1 MSVLRCLK
9 GSSNVQDSHPCGKA
23 IVWQEAGIAA
33 LCLMVSVKQLA
44 ANGPPYY
51 PFPAKH
57 SFPAGLKFFCQD
69 SIISWSWKRMPLLS
83 SHSLR
88 LHTSRRFPLLRT
100 QLGLQSLPPI
110 TCSGGSMAWWLRA
123 ASRDSCLNSGVHLL
137 SCQLCD
143 VEQLAVSTLSVSL
156 SRSTHLLGF

>member
-1 MSVLRCLK
+1 MIFVSDHVTMSVLRCLR
-9 GSSNVQDSHPCGKA
+9 GSSDVQDGHPCGKA

-33 LCLMVSVKQLA
+33 LCPMVSVKQLA

-57 SFPAGLKFFCQD
+57 SFPAGLKFFSQD

-88 LHTSRRFPLLRT
+88 LHTSRRVWHRSPA
-100 QLGLQSLPPI
+100 QEA
-110 TCSGGSMAWWLRA
+110 AWHDGY
-123 ASRDSCLNSGVHLL
+123 SRDSGLNSGVHLL

-143 VEQLAVSTLSVSL
+143 VEQLAVSTVSVSL